1 MHYAILVAAVNVY
14 SYGDRV
20 EHEAIESLGLV
31 VILSCYCAQT
41 AVLKVK

>member
-1 MHYAILVAAVNVY
+1 MHFAILVAAVNVY
-14 SYGDRV
+14 SYRV
-20 EHEAIESLGLV
+20 EHEAIESSGLV

>member
-1 MHYAILVAAVNVY
+1 MHFAILVAAVNIY

-20 EHEAIESLGLV
+20 EHDTIESSCLV
-31 VILSCYCAQT
+31 VTLSCYFAQT